1 MPFLYHARSPDM
13 RGDVLY
19 PLNLLRST
27 HPDLYEQ
34 ERDKYVGREALLEL
48 RIPVL
53 GVLWNDAVHLS
64 PVHPRHLAAAWRA
77 AGLSSPVWEREFFRI
92 PIERI
97 GGLPCAW
104 FATGALAINDSA
116 AKDAQPSLPLDEVT
130 RLDPIAY
137 RELAEPP
144 ATYHQH
150 LACRRRR
157 GRRPRRSRTSRTSSW
172 PRPSTWRAWRSC
184 EPARSTCLPNAARL
198 SSRPKPEAEQDPGDL
213 EW

>member
-157 GRRPRRSRTSRTSSW
+157 GRRPRPFAYIPHVLVAAPIDVAGW
-172 PRPSTWRAWRSC
+172 ALVRAGA
-184 EPARSTCLPNAARL
+184 ED
-198 SSRPKPEAEQDPGDL
+198 KPT
-213 EW
+213 